1 MEGRTGL
8 QHPRCRWVS
17 PPALAGLQQWGS
29 LCGGQRAWL
38 GVERAA
44 WVRSRQSGGPLAG
57 AVGAMRRLGREV
69 TGPLS
74 DGGRGEGAGLPQSGE
89 GLCGPGAQV
98 APPPC
103 PAFLQG
109 GVRPL
114 NPSPACLGR
123 PPITTCNSPCPA
135 PPKLPRSPWPSSQA
149 CSPPPPPNPGC
160 RPGPTFQSPPW
171 SRPGPPSP
179 PPSGPST
186 PVLTLK
192 PRACSARGLL
202 FPWAHAPQPWAA
214 PAPHPAQVP
223 LGLLFDMHTHAHTR
237 PGPATAALPRAS
249 AVP

>member
-103 PAFLQG
+103 PAFLQW
-109 GVRPL
+109 GVWLL

-123 PPITTCNSPCPA
+123 PPITTCNSP
-135 PPKLPRSPWPSSQA
+135 L
-149 CSPPPPPNPGC
+149 
-160 RPGPTFQSPPW
+160 
-171 SRPGPPSP
+171 PSP
-179 PPSGPST
+179 PKAPQEPLAILPG
-186 PVLTLK
+186 VLTTPTPQSRVPSWAHL
-192 PRACSARGLL
+192 PVPAMVTPWPTFPTSIWTVYPSADAQAQGLL
-202 FPWAHAPQPWAA
+202 
-214 PAPHPAQVP
+214 
-223 LGLLFDMHTHAHTR
+223 R
-237 PGPATAALPRAS
+237 PGPALPVGSCPSALGSPRPAPSSGSPRA
-249 AVP
+249 VV

>member
-149 CSPPPPPNPGC
+149 CSPPPPPIQGAVL
-160 RPGPTFQSPPW
+160 
-171 SRPGPPSP
+171 GPPS
-179 PPSGPST
+179 S
-186 PVLTLK
+186 
-192 PRACSARGLL
+192 PRHGHAL
-202 FPWAHAPQPWAA
+202 AHLPHLHLDRLPQC
-214 PAPHPAQVP
+214 
-223 LGLLFDMHTHAHTR
+223 
-237 PGPATAALPRAS
+237 
-249 AVP
+249 